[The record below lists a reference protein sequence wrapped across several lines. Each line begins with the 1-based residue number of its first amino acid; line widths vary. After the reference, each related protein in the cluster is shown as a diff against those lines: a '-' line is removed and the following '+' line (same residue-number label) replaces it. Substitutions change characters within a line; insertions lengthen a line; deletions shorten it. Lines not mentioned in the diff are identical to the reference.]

1 METKKGVILCGGKGT
16 RMLPATRVVNKQ
28 MIPVL
33 NKPMVL
39 YPLETLKAL
48 GIKDIL
54 IVSGGNH
61 IGDLAE
67 FLGDGSEYDV
77 SLTYRVQKEA
87 GGIAE
92 ALGLA
97 KHFTMGQGI
106 FVILGDNFFEKSFIQ
121 EEKTKSS
128 LRLSPL
134 VESDKA
140 CVFVKQVKD
149 PERFGVAEFAG
160 VEGEDW
166 STLRISRIVEKP
178 KEPKTNFAV
187 TGLYYYP
194 QEVFEVIK
202 TLKPSDRGELEISD
216 VNNYF
221 IEHGGLNHVEFQGFW
236 SDMGTP
242 ESMLAT
248 IKHLHG

>member
-1 METKKGVILCGGKGT
+1 MDTKKGVILCGGKGT
-16 RMLPATRVVNKQ
+16 RMLPATRVVNKH

-67 FLGDGSEYDV
+67 FLGDGSEYGV

-92 ALGLA
+92 AIGLA
-97 KHFTMGQGI
+97 ESFTMSQGV
-106 FVILGDNFFEKSFIQ
+106 FVVLGDNFFESGPV
-121 EEKTKSS
+121 EVEKMKMGM
-128 LRLSPL
+128 RLSPL
-134 VESDKA
+134 CDDNKA
-140 CVFVKQVKD
+140 CVVIKKVLD
-149 PERFGVAEFAG
+149 PQRFGVPEFAG

-166 STLRISRIVEKP
+166 STLRITKITEKP
-178 KEPKTNFAV
+178 KKPKTNFAV